1 MKKFNF
7 SNLRR
12 TVGLLGLKLKKH
24 SPQIMVVAGCTGTVV
39 GTVWACKQTL
49 KLEGTIDEAKAE
61 IDAVKANTDDKKELA
76 KVYAKGL
83 GKVVKVYAGPVIVE
97 GLSLGMI
104 FGSNNIMRRRNA
116 EAAAAYA
123 TLQSM
128 FNRYRKNVVDT
139 YGKDVDHDMRFGV
152 KRETIEEVVTDEK
165 GKSKVVKKEVEVID
179 QEALRSHSDY
189 ARFFDE
195 SCQSWDKCSEYNIMF
210 INGVQSMMNNRLI
223 AKGYVFLNEVY
234 SALGME
240 PSYAG
245 NYVGWLYDK
254 NDPSLQNFIDFGM
267 YEPTERKRS
276 FVNGYE
282 NVILLDFNVDG
293 DLINNPRL
301 NGILENMF
309 PGRFALPIRK

>member
-7 SNLRR
+7 SGLRR

-123 TLQSM
+123 TL
-128 FNRYRKNVVDT
+128 
-139 YGKDVDHDMRFGV
+139 H
-152 KRETIEEVVTDEK
+152 
-165 GKSKVVKKEVEVID
+165 
-179 QEALRSHSDY
+179 
-189 ARFFDE
+189 
-195 SCQSWDKCSEYNIMF
+195 
-210 INGVQSMMNNRLI
+210 
-223 AKGYVFLNEVY
+223 
-234 SALGME
+234 
-240 PSYAG
+240 
-245 NYVGWLYDK
+245 
-254 NDPSLQNFIDFGM
+254 
-267 YEPTERKRS
+267 
-276 FVNGYE
+276 
-282 NVILLDFNVDG
+282 
-293 DLINNPRL
+293 
-301 NGILENMF
+301 
-309 PGRFALPIRK
+309 